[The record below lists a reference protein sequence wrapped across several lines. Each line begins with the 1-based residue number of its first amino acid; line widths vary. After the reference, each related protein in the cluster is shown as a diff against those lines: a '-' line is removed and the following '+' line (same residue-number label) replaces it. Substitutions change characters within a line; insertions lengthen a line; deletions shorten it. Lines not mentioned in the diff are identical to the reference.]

1 MMEDLPITA
10 ADLERVNTKQGYLKL
25 LSKKEVNVKKL
36 LATLKYEKELEKLQ
50 VELLKMQS
58 WVIEQGLRVA
68 IVFEGRDAA
77 GKGGTI
83 RRFVEHLIPRS
94 TRIVALPKPTEEERG
109 QWYFRRYINQLPN
122 TGEIVFFDRSWYN
135 RAVVEP
141 VNGFCTAEQYERFMD
156 QVKDVERMIQD
167 SGIILFKFWL
177 DTSKE
182 EQAERFAD
190 RKNSPLKQW
199 KLSPI
204 DAKAQELWEVYTQ
217 YRDAMFERTHSKK
230 SPWVI
235 VQADRK
241 KSARLESIR
250 YVLQQLDYS
259 NKATDNV
266 DLKPDSKIV
275 QEYED

>member
-1 MMEDLPITA
+1 MQDLPITA
-10 ADLERVNTKQGYLKL
+10 ADLEHINTKQGYLKL
-25 LSKKEVNVKKL
+25 LSKKEVNVKKI
-36 LATLKYEKELEKLQ
+36 LATLKYEKELEQLQ

-122 TGEIVFFDRSWYN
+122 TGEVVFFDRSWYN

-141 VNGFCTAEQYERFMD
+141 VNGFCTEEQYERFMD
-156 QVKDVERMIQD
+156 QVKDVERMIQA

-241 KSARLESIR
+241 KQARLESIR
-250 YVLQQLDYS
+250 YVLQQLEYS
-259 NKATDNV
+259 NKATDKI
-266 DLKPDSKIV
+266 DLKPDSKVV